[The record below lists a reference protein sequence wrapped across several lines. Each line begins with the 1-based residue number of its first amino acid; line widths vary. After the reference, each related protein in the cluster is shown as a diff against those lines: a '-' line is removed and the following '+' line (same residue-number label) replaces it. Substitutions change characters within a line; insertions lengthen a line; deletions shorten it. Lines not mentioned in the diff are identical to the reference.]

1 MINWEEFRAETAAKV
16 LAGMVAD
23 KCYRSDLKDGAEDQ
37 KIQARTIKRCA
48 YTAVRYTDALINEL
62 KRNTNNSSKK
72 NTNRS

>member
-23 KCYRSDLKDGAEDQ
+23 KCYRSDLKDGEEDQ
-37 KIQARTIKRCA
+37 KKQARTIERCA

-62 KRNTNNSSKK
+62 KRNTNKS
-72 NTNRS
+72 